1 MIVRWIE
8 PLIVGAVIAVCL
20 VGLWVQAL
28 SMPFVT
34 SVLVRAVDSATV
46 TGLTEEA
53 TLTTAEAVRAYVVDA
68 ERPDPL
74 PTTVEGREGFSAR
87 AVKHLD
93 DVRVVMS
100 AARRI
105 TIALGL
111 VVALWLF
118 VRYLQRKPAPVV
130 SACKAAG
137 YILVL
142 TPVLLGAAALIDFDT
157 FFAYFHKPLFYGDT
171 WLFSAD
177 ELLVQLFPEPFW
189 MASGGLLAGL
199 TLSAAGA
206 LFLLAGL
213 LGKLSSKS
221 YPQ

>member
-1 MIVRWIE
+1 MIVSRLE
-8 PLIVGAVIAVCL
+8 SLIVGAVIAVCL
-20 VGLWVQAL
+20 VGLSVQAL

-34 SVLVRAVDSATV
+34 SVLVRAVDSATG
-46 TGLTEEA
+46 TGLTEES
-53 TLTTAEAVRAYVVDA
+53 TLTVAEAVRAYVADPQ
-68 ERPDPL
+68 RPDPL
-74 PTTVEGREGFSAR
+74 PATVEGREGFSAR

-100 AARRI
+100 ASRRI

-130 SACKAAG
+130 SACRAAG
-137 YILVL
+137 GILVL
-142 TPVLLGAAALIDFDT
+142 TPVLLAAAALIDFDT

-171 WLFSAD
+171 WLFPAD

-189 MASGGLLAGL
+189 MASGGLLVGL
-199 TLSAAGA
+199 ALSAAAA

-213 LGKLSSKS
+213 LGRFSSKS
-221 YPQ
+221 HPQ